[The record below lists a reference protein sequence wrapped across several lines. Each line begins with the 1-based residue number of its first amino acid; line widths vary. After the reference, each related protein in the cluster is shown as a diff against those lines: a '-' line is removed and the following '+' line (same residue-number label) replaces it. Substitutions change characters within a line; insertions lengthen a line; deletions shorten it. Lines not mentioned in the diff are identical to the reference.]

1 MEYEDVQRYADDDT
15 KTRYQDLTFRH
26 AMSESPHFIWCT
38 AGCGSGQIHDSGSQ
52 QPIVACVKCGA
63 RSCFHHS
70 VPWHENLSCDEYD
83 ALLADPE
90 KFRSRFEIDNDE
102 VATADEARRAQEDAD
117 RAYAQ
122 SLLAEEQRAVDEE
135 RRERLRREEEA
146 RTARQRAEREEQQRT
161 LAEQR
166 KIAARRMYQE
176 DESQKTIAR
185 TTKPC
190 PGCGWAI
197 EKNAGW

>member
-1 MEYEDVQRYADDDT
+1 
-15 KTRYQDLTFRH
+15 
-26 AMSESPHFIWCT
+26 MSESPQFIWCT

-52 QPIVACVKCGA
+52 QPIVACVKCAA
-63 RSCFHHS
+63 RSCFHHA

-90 KFRSRFEIDNDE
+90 NFRSRFEIDNDE

-122 SLLAEEQRAVDEE
+122 SLLAEEQRVVDEE

-146 RTARQRAEREEQQRT
+146 RQARQRAEREEQQRK
-161 LAEQR
+161 LQEQR
-166 KIAARRMYQE
+166 RLAARRIQQE